1 MPFQEHLGG
10 AVVCP
15 SDEDS
20 RTFTISCA
28 SGDILKL
35 RAINARARQEWVD
48 GLRNVAECH
57 TQSIGSQFE
66 MLPLRD
72 AVAASDA
79 FGEARQQLHNTE
91 LWYVNLDVA
100 PSVCLLIKPY
110 SNFLPFKF
118 VAMQLWLVQLKMQLF
133 PWSPPI
139 QIYCY

>member
-1 MPFQEHLGG
+1 MAGKTIGHYSLLLLKFATKLTHVFIFVFRQEHLAG

-48 GLRNVAECH
+48 GLRNIAECH

-66 MLPLRD
+66 MLPPREV
-72 AVAASDA
+72 VAASDA

-91 LWYVNLDVA
+91 LW
-100 PSVCLLIKPY
+100 
-110 SNFLPFKF
+110 
-118 VAMQLWLVQLKMQLF
+118 
-133 PWSPPI
+133 
-139 QIYCY
+139 